1 MSNDIENTL
10 SDINVLI
17 LAESANPEW
26 ASVPLIGWSLSR
38 AISKQ
43 VNAHIVTQIRNRDA
57 FVRAGLIEGQDFT
70 AIDNEHVASPLF
82 RLSEKLRGG
91 NEKGWTTSTAFSSL
105 AYYSFE
111 SAVWRQFRSRLL
123 AREFDLV
130 HRVTPVSPTSPS
142 PIASRLARLKMP
154 FIVGPLNG
162 GVPWP
167 ANFRDRQLAE
177 RDWMSDFRWLYKWM
191 PGYKSTRVYAS
202 ALICGSRHTYK
213 EMPTWTKGKCV
224 YIPENGVDLSRFS
237 SSDRRTPNIPLRGAF
252 VGRLVPYKGVDMLL
266 RSAVDFLKHN
276 QLELHIIGDGPER
289 ESLEAL
295 VRKLEVGKN
304 VVFHGWIKHVDVQ
317 LTLRD
322 CDFTILPSIREFG
335 GGVVIESMALG
346 LPPIVADYG
355 GPAELVN
362 NSTGVRVP
370 FVDED
375 SLVAGLKDAIST
387 FVQFPEKLHE
397 MGTAGQR
404 FVKEKLTWDA
414 KARQIRSLYA
424 AVLSSEQDLSALSF
438 F

>member
-1 MSNDIENTL
+1 LRNIK
-10 SDINVLI
+10 VLI
-17 LAESANPEW
+17 LTESANPEW

-38 AISKQ
+38 AISNQ
-43 VNAHIVTQIRNRDA
+43 VDAHIVTQVRNRDA
-57 FVRAGLIEGQDFT
+57 FVRAGLIEGRDFT
-70 AIDNEHVASPLF
+70 AIDNEHIVSPLF

-91 NEKGWTTSTAFSSL
+91 KGRGWTTSTAFSSL

-111 SAVWRQFRSRLL
+111 SQVWRQFRPRLL

-142 PIASRLARLKMP
+142 PIASRLARLKIP
-154 FIVGPLNG
+154 FIIGPLNG

-177 RDWMSDFRWLYKWM
+177 RDWLSDFRWMYRWM
-191 PGYKSTRVYAS
+191 PAYRSTRVYAS
-202 ALICGSRHTYK
+202 ALISGSRHTYN
-213 EMPTWTKGKCV
+213 EMPAWTKHKCV
-224 YIPENGVDLSRFS
+224 YIPENGVDLSRFAAN
-237 SSDRRTPNIPLRGAF
+237 DRTTPNIPLRGAF
-252 VGRLVPYKGVDMLL
+252 VGRLVPYKGVDLLL
-266 RSAVDFLKHN
+266 RAAAELLRRN

-289 ESLEAL
+289 SSLETL
-295 VRKLEVGKN
+295 VQKLKVEKH
-304 VVFHGWIKHVDVQ
+304 VVFHGWITHVDVQ

-362 NSTGVRVP
+362 NSTGIRVA
-370 FVDED
+370 FVDET
-375 SLVAGLKDAIST
+375 SLIAGLRDAIST
-387 FVQFPEKLHE
+387 FVRCPEALHV
-397 MGTAGQR
+397 MGEAGQR
-404 FVKEKLTWDA
+404 FVTEKLTWDA
-414 KARQIRSLYA
+414 KARQIRTLYA
-424 AVLSSEQDLSALSF
+424 AVLSGEKDLSALSF